1 MTKDNKIS
9 NKVKIFFTG
18 SIRGG
23 RTDQPQY
30 AMIVDVLKKYGSLSS
45 EHIADDELSEYGET
59 HLQAEEVRE
68 RELKELGAS
77 ELVVAEVTTP
87 SAGVGY
93 FIAQATR
100 SGKKVIALYNREDTL
115 RLSSI
120 IKGDELVDVYT
131 YDDEEDLE
139 NIFRDNLN

>member
-1 MTKDNKIS
+1 M
-9 NKVKIFFTG
+9 KIFFTG

-23 RTDQPQY
+23 RGEQPQY
-30 AMIVDVLKKYGSLSS
+30 AMIVDALKKYGDVSS

-59 HLQAEEVRE
+59 NLSAQEVRE
-68 RELKELGAS
+68 RELKELEAS
-77 ELVVAEVTTP
+77 EVVVAEVTTP

-120 IKGDELVDVYT
+120 IKGDELVNVYT
-131 YDDEEDLE
+131 YDDEGDLE
-139 NIFRDNLN
+139 NIFSENLN